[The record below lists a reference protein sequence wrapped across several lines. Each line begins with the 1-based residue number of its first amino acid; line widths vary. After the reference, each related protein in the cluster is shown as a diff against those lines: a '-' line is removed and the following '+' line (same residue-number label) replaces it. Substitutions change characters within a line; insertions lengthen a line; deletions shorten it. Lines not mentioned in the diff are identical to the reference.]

1 VRWVVWLLLVFAA
14 AVGLALLVRFNHGN
28 VAIFW
33 PPYRVEVSA
42 NLALAALL
50 GLFFVLHVLLIGT
63 SRALALPQRVRDY
76 RARRQQEQAGAAL
89 RDSILAFFEGRLGR
103 VERFAKTAQSHPST
117 AGPAALIAA
126 RSAQR
131 LHETERRDRWLQ
143 DAATDPGTA
152 NALLMTQAELAVED
166 RRAQEA
172 IEIVERL
179 NARGARHIVSLR
191 TALRAYEQAE
201 RWDDVFRTLR
211 LVEKRDAL
219 HPAPLHRLR
228 VKAYA
233 ALLSPRAGDAAAI
246 RELWRSLRADERA
259 VGEIA
264 AATADAMV
272 DAGAMD
278 DARRIVEQGLDIAF
292 SEPFVSTYAR
302 LGGDAMPS
310 LRDRLER
317 LEGWRR
323 RYGDEPSLL
332 LALGRI
338 CASEKLWGKAEEYL
352 TLVLRLQPTVAV
364 HAALGDLYEALGR
377 GADAAAQYREAAR
390 LAVG

>member
-1 VRWVVWLLLVFAA
+1 MRWVVWMLLVFAA

-28 VAIFW
+28 VAILW
-33 PPYRVEVSA
+33 PPYRIEISA
-42 NLALAALL
+42 NLAIAGLLAT
-50 GLFFVLHVLLIGT
+50 FVVLHVLLIGT

-103 VERFAKTAQSHPST
+103 VERFAKAAQSHPST

-131 LHETERRDRWLQ
+131 LHEVERRDRWLQ
-143 DAATDPGTA
+143 DAAADPGAA
-152 NALLMTQAELAVED
+152 NALLMTHAELAVED
-166 RRAQEA
+166 RRTQDA

-179 NARGARHIVSLR
+179 RERGARHIVSLR

-201 RWDDVFRTLR
+201 RWDDVLRTLR

-219 HPAPLHRLR
+219 HPTALQRLR
-228 VKAYA
+228 IKAYVA
-233 ALLSPRAGDAAAI
+233 VLGPRSGDAAAI

-259 VGEIA
+259 VPEIA
-264 AATADAMV
+264 AATAAALA
-272 DAGAMD
+272 DAGATD
-278 DARRIVEQGLDIAF
+278 DARRIVEQGLDTAF
-292 SEPFVSTYAR
+292 SEPLVGTYAR

-332 LALGRI
+332 LALGRV

-352 TLVLRLQPTVAV
+352 TLVLRRQPTVAV
-364 HAALGDLYEALGR
+364 HAALGDLYDALGR
-377 GADAAAQYREAAR
+377 TDEAATQYREAAR
-390 LAVG
+390 LAAA